1 MAQRWWKTAHLVVNF
16 YAACK
21 YMHPW
26 TLTWN
31 IIMEVLFRSFSFLN
45 GWSESSRVFFWLEPS
60 QPISILK
67 RTTYKRCCGALL
79 TVIQSARSFER
90 FESLGTV
97 FARSFL
103 HSVCLDYILIL
114 QCNLYIYIYVIHI
127 YINIY
132 IFICNY
138 PYFFLFTCCIYMN
151 TSDFVQDGFCSWQ
164 LIVKMGQGAAWLN
177 TGLHSQRCGLQ

>member
-1 MAQRWWKTAHLVVNF
+1 MAQRWWTTAHLVVNF

-45 GWSESSRVFFWLEPS
+45 GWSESSGVFFWLEPS

-67 RTTYKRCCGALL
+67 RITYKRCCGALL

-103 HSVCLDYILIL
+103 HSVCLDIFWFYNVI
-114 QCNLYIYIYVIHI
+114 CKYTYIYICNLHI
-127 YINIY
+127 YIYLYVIIHISFY
-132 IFICNY
+132 
-138 PYFFLFTCCIYMN
+138 LLVVFTWIH
-151 TSDFVQDGFCSWQ
+151 
-164 LIVKMGQGAAWLN
+164 LILYKMGSVAD
-177 TGLHSQRCGLQ
+177 S